1 MNITGIVITLN
12 EENNIS
18 DCILSLNKVC
28 DEIIVVDS
36 LSDDKTVDIAK
47 DLGAKV
53 LEQKYLGDGPQKDFG
68 VDYAKNDWI
77 LSLDADER
85 LDKDAV
91 SIIESLELDKTVH
104 DGFAFRRRNFVDQHW
119 IKAAGFYPDSVV
131 RLYNRNKARYLH
143 KKAHSSVDAKNAKFL
158 NAHIIHFT
166 YENYSHWIERINALS
181 SRDAWAMYERGKK
194 VNKFTPITHTISA
207 IIRKLIFKGGIFQGV
222 DGITVTITTAF
233 HVYMKYLK
241 LLDLYEKN
249 KNATP

>member
-1 MNITGIVITLN
+1 M
-12 EENNIS
+12 
-18 DCILSLNKVC
+18 
-28 DEIIVVDS
+28 
-36 LSDDKTVDIAK
+36 
-47 DLGAKV
+47 
-53 LEQKYLGDGPQKDFG
+53 
-68 VDYAKNDWI
+68 
-77 LSLDADER
+77 SLDADER
-85 LDKDAV
+85 LDSDAIAV
-91 SIIESLELDKTVH
+91 ISELDLSNTKH

-131 RLYNRNKARYLH
+131 RLYNRKVARYLP
-143 KKAHSSVDAKNAKFL
+143 KKAHSSVNAKNAKYL

-181 SRDAWAMYERGKK
+181 TRDAWAMYERGKK

-241 LLDLYEKN
+241 LIDLYEKDR
-249 KNATP
+249 